1 MTMQTDTLATIYARS
16 LYELAEESG
25 GRDMVLELA
34 DELEQIIHILAS
46 EQTLDA
52 LFSSPVIDTDRRT
65 STIRT
70 IFEGRITDL
79 LLRFMLVLNANGRLG
94 HLELIQVAYDQLVQ
108 EAFGRIEVDVITASP
123 IDEAALARI
132 GERIKSAMGKGPV
145 LHPSTNP
152 AIIGGVQLR
161 IGDELLDGSVAT
173 KLRRM
178 GTNLREKGSRTIRS
192 SIGTYLEDTA

>member
-1 MTMQTDTLATIYARS
+1 MSMQTDTLASIYARS

-34 DELEQIIHILAS
+34 DELEQVIEILAS
-46 EQTLDA
+46 EHALAA
-52 LFSSPVIDTDRRT
+52 LFNSPVIDTDRRT

-70 IFEGRITDL
+70 IFEGQVTDL

-108 EAFGRIEVDVITASP
+108 DAFGRIEVDVITASP

-132 GERIKSAMGKGPV
+132 GERIKAALGKDPV

-173 KLRRM
+173 KLRKM
-178 GTNLREKGSRTIRS
+178 GANLRENGSRTIRA
-192 SIGTYLEDTA
+192 SIGTYLGDSA